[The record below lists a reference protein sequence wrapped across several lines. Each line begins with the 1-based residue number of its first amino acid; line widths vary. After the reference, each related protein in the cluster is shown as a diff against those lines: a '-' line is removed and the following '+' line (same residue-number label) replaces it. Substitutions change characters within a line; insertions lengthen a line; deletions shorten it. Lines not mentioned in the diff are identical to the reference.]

1 MKKPD
6 KLLFILTL
14 ACTFAVMAGLNL
26 LTPMIADDYRYAFS
40 FSTGARLQ
48 SVGEIFPSLAAHAAV
63 MNGRL
68 VPHFFVQ
75 LFTITP
81 RPVFSLLNAMVYVLL
96 LLGLYRVARKE
107 ESRYDWHLL
116 LMVDGAVFLLP
127 PAFGQSFLWLAG
139 SLNYLWCD
147 ALMVWVWVP
156 FADFILHKRNPRRG
170 WQWVLL
176 LAGSL
181 LLGNMSENVSATA
194 VGIMVLWMGYTA
206 WRDRRLPVWMP
217 ASALFTLAGWLVLML
232 APANRTNVGQA
243 VQGVNALFTNFQAAL
258 SMWMQH
264 GLWLSMGFLA
274 VFFLVLTYGKEPRN
288 RAAFAMMLFLGS
300 LVCNFMMTAADYYP
314 ERAFTGSILME
325 ILAIAVLLPLLTEVA
340 WGKALYRALA
350 CGLSLVMALQMVGAL
365 PSAYNRYRQA
375 QARTEEVLQA
385 KAEGTLNVVTF
396 GIQGNSRYDA
406 FDGLN
411 ELTDDPNYFPNVYFA
426 KYYGLQ
432 SVVVERFE

>member
-1 MKKPD
+1 
-6 KLLFILTL
+6 
-14 ACTFAVMAGLNL
+14 
-26 LTPMIADDYRYAFS
+26 
-40 FSTGARLQ
+40 
-48 SVGEIFPSLAAHAAV
+48 
-63 MNGRL
+63 

-75 LFTITP
+75 LFTLTP
-81 RPVFSLLNAMVYVLL
+81 RPVFALLNATVYVLL

-107 ESRYDWHLL
+107 ESFFDWRLL
-116 LMVDGAVFLLP
+116 LVVDGAVFLLP

-156 FADFILHKRNPRRG
+156 FADSILRKRNIRTVWR
-170 WQWVLL
+170 WSLL

-194 VGIMVLWMGYTA
+194 VGVMVLWMGYA
-206 WRDRRLPVWMP
+206 GWRDRRLPAWMP
-217 ASALFTLAGWLVLML
+217 VSTLCTLAGWLVLML
-232 APANRTNVGQA
+232 APANRANVGQA
-243 VQGVNALFTNFQAAL
+243 VQGMNGLFTNFQAAL

-264 GLWLSMGFLA
+264 GLLLSMVFLT
-274 VFFLVLTYGKEPRN
+274 VFFLPLAYGKEPQN
-288 RAAFAMMLFLGS
+288 RAAFALMLFLGS
-300 LVCNFMMTAADYYP
+300 LVSNFMMTAADYYP
-314 ERAFTGSILME
+314 ERAFTGSSLME
-325 ILAIAVLLPLLTEVA
+325 ILAVAVLLPSLQEVV

-350 CGLSLVMALQMVGAL
+350 CGLSLVMALQMLGAL

-375 QARTEEVLQA
+375 QARTEDVLQA
-385 KAEGTLNVVTF
+385 KAQGTLDIVTF

-432 SVVVERFE
+432 SVVVDHFE